1 MPPEVRGAGK
11 PAESADGAARHG
23 TSSEPR
29 GRSSSGICPLISRQ
43 GGSDI
48 RPLFDFLHFAS
59 EFFYFELNLDR
70 SRFLAF
76 LEHLFWFLLYFRYAR
91 AQPVFRL
98 V

>member
-1 MPPEVRGAGK
+1 MPRQSRQRTGNFCLQ
-11 PAESADGAARHG
+11 ES
-23 TSSEPR
+23 
-29 GRSSSGICPLISRQ
+29 ICLLISRQ

-76 LEHLFWFLLYFRYAR
+76 LEHLFWFLLYFRYAH